1 MPKTEQK
8 AHKTSDTVNILD
20 RMIWDDSQLRHLANE
35 AMVNAEVAQLIY
47 EVRTKSKLTQK

>member
-47 EVRTKSKLTQK
+47 EVRTKSKLTQR